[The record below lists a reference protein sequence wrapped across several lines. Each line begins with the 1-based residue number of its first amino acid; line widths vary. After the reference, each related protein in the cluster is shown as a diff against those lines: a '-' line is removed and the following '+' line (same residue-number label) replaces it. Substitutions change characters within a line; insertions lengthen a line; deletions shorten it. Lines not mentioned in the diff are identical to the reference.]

1 MGTHPIF
8 ESDFDCLTEKK
19 IVKMG
24 NRNITKDD
32 YKKMLD
38 DNPYLTIP
46 KPEEVKHVRD
56 RYKHANKNEPCW
68 QHKWDLIHCVIESP
82 CVKVDGNRARDCL
95 QRHQLPRFCQALLT
109 NLQDCRVSTI
119 SQTSRMHGR
128 RDIGHAIS
136 DGHLEDMSHKQR
148 AYKGNMHP
156 KFP

>member
-1 MGTHPIF
+1 MA
-8 ESDFDCLTEKK
+8 KK
-19 IVKMG
+19 SKKNGKKYG

-46 KPEEVKHVRD
+46 QPEEVKHVRD

-95 QRHQLPRFCQALLT
+95 QRHQVLLHSEILENNKIT
-109 NLQDCRVSTI
+109 YTRYRLYP
-119 SQTSRMHGR
+119 
-128 RDIGHAIS
+128 IGHTLAIS
-136 DGHLEDMSHKQR
+136 DLICRKLSSIEHCKISLGYSL
-148 AYKGNMHP
+148 
-156 KFP
+156 